1 MKKYLILL
9 ICAMFTAAFSGYG
22 ELAQPVNTVKTERNL
37 NVRDSIENSIKKEI
51 EFLRNYQKVLT
62 VLNSVKTNLTEK
74 EKKDVA
80 RIIAEKSMEYGF
92 SVEFVLAVIQTE
104 SSFNK
109 YATSKVGAIGLMQLM
124 PITGKAIAKDFG
136 IVIKDKKHL
145 YNPQLNV
152 TLGMYYLKKLS
163 DRFKDM
169 NLVLAA
175 YNMGET
181 ALRKYKHKKDLAAYR
196 YAKVVLKRHKK
207 FYKNLNEVNWY
218 NAE

>member
-9 ICAMFTAAFSGYG
+9 TTAMIMAAFTGYNN
-22 ELAQPVNTVKTERNL
+22 LVKPVNLPMAKNEKNYE
-37 NVRDSIENSIKKEI
+37 NSIENSVQYEI
-51 EFLRNYQKVLT
+51 EFLQNYQKVLR
-62 VLNSVKTNLTEK
+62 VLNSVKTNLTEE
-74 EKKDVA
+74 EKADVA
-80 RIIAEKSMEYGF
+80 RIIAEKSIEYGF

-109 YATSKVGAIGLMQLM
+109 FATSRVGAIGLMQLM
-124 PITGKAIAKDFG
+124 PVTGKALAKDFG

-163 DRFKDM
+163 ERFKDM

-181 ALRKYKHKKDLAAYR
+181 ALRKYKHKKDLPAFR
-196 YAKVVLKRHKK
+196 YAKVVLRRHKK
-207 FYKNLNEVNWY
+207 FSEI
-218 NAE
+218 

>member
-9 ICAMFTAAFSGYG
+9 ITALTISAFTGYG
-22 ELAQPVNTVKTERNL
+22 SLVKRVNLPENKAGKNFENSVKTT
-37 NVRDSIENSIKKEI
+37 IQYEI
-51 EFLRNYQKVLT
+51 DFLQNYQKVIR
-62 VLNSVKTNLTEK
+62 VLNSVKTNLTEE
-74 EKKDVA
+74 EKTDVA
-80 RIIAEKSMEYGF
+80 KIIAEKSIEYGF
-92 SVEFVLAVIQTE
+92 SVEFILAVMQTE

-109 YATSKVGAIGLMQLM
+109 FATSPVGAIGLMQLM
-124 PITGKAIAKDFG
+124 PVTGKALAKDFG

-152 TLGMYYLKKLS
+152 TLGIYYLKKLS

-181 ALRKYKHKKDLAAYR
+181 ALRKYKHKKNLPAFR
-196 YAKVVLKRHKK
+196 YAKVVLRRHKK
-207 FYKNLNEVNWY
+207 FSEI
-218 NAE
+218 

>member
-1 MKKYLILL
+1 MKKHLILL
-9 ICAMFTAAFSGYG
+9 ITAVIMAAFTGYNNLVKPV
-22 ELAQPVNTVKTERNL
+22 ELPAAGSEKNY
-37 NVRDSIENSIKKEI
+37 ENSIESSVKYEI
-51 EFLRNYQKVLT
+51 EFLQNYQKVMK
-62 VLNSVKTNLTEK
+62 VLNSVKTNLNEEEK
-74 EKKDVA
+74 TDVA
-80 RIIAEKSMEYGF
+80 RIIARKSIEYGF

-109 YATSKVGAIGLMQLM
+109 YAKSRAGAIGLMQLM
-124 PITGKAIAKDFG
+124 PITGKALAKDFG

-181 ALRKYKHKKDLAAYR
+181 ALRKCKNKKNLPAFR
-196 YAKVVLKRHKK
+196 YARVVLRRHKK
-207 FYKNLNEVNWY
+207 LSEI
-218 NAE
+218 

>member
-1 MKKYLILL
+1 MKKHLILL
-9 ICAMFTAAFSGYG
+9 ITAVVMAAFTGYNNLVKPV
-22 ELAQPVNTVKTERNL
+22 ELSAAGTEKNY
-37 NVRDSIENSIKKEI
+37 ENSIESSVKYEI
-51 EFLRNYQKVLT
+51 EFLQNYQKVMR
-62 VLNSVKTNLTEK
+62 VLNSVKTNLNEEEK
-74 EKKDVA
+74 TDVA
-80 RIIAEKSMEYGF
+80 RIIAKKSIEYGF

-109 YATSKVGAIGLMQLM
+109 YAKSPVGAIGLMQLM
-124 PITGKAIAKDFG
+124 PVTGKALAKDFG

-163 DRFKDM
+163 ERFKDM

-181 ALRKYKHKKDLAAYR
+181 ALRKYKNKKDLPAFR
-196 YAKVVLKRHKK
+196 YAKVVLRRHKK
-207 FYKNLNEVNWY
+207 LSEI
-218 NAE
+218 

>member
-9 ICAMFTAAFSGYG
+9 ITALTISAFTGYG
-22 ELAQPVNTVKTERNL
+22 SLVKRVNLPENKAGKNFENSVKTT
-37 NVRDSIENSIKKEI
+37 IQYEI
-51 EFLRNYQKVLT
+51 DFLQNYQKVIR
-62 VLNSVKTNLTEK
+62 VLNSVKTNLTEE
-74 EKKDVA
+74 EKTDVA
-80 RIIAEKSMEYGF
+80 KIIAEKSIEYGF
-92 SVEFVLAVIQTE
+92 SVEFILAVMQTE

-109 YATSKVGAIGLMQLM
+109 FATSPVGAIGLMQLM
-124 PITGKAIAKDFG
+124 PITGKALAKDFG

-152 TLGMYYLKKLS
+152 TLGIYYLKKLS

-181 ALRKYKHKKDLAAYR
+181 ALRKYKHKKNLPAFR
-196 YAKVVLKRHKK
+196 YAKVVLRRHKK
-207 FYKNLNEVNWY
+207 FSEI
-218 NAE
+218 